1 MQSKLSQM
9 DNLLFLTVFSYTR
22 VSREMKRRCDI
33 LDLKIKTE
41 ESLHLQ
47 TDNVE
52 LLGVLICTK

>member
-1 MQSKLSQM
+1 M
-9 DNLLFLTVFSYTR
+9 DNILFLTVFSTTG
-22 VSREMKRRCDI
+22 VTREMERRCDI

-52 LLGVLICTK
+52 LLGVLIWTK